1 MYTDARVVEIT
12 LCFLIVLED
21 DEEHAGVAWYPR
33 IYHESELN
41 TQEGKRSTRASVN
54 NRRPILLSYSGKP
67 KTPVY

>member
-41 TQEGKRSTRASVN
+41 TQEGKSTRASVN